1 MADFSFYV
9 DIIKSLEE
17 IKAPY
22 VIIGAFAAAACG
34 STRATYDI
42 DIVVDLQENHIE
54 ALIKRYPPP
63 RYYADPVTNA
73 RCYPY
78 GDYV

>member
-22 VIIGAFAAAACG
+22 VIIGAFAAAAFG
-34 STRATYDI
+34 STRATYDV
-42 DIVVDLQENHIE
+42 DI
-54 ALIKRYPPP
+54 
-63 RYYADPVTNA
+63 
-73 RCYPY
+73 
-78 GDYV
+78 YV